1 MNLII
6 ECSNEKNDLLKKTRN
21 LSFEDVEDA
30 ILNDEIMDI
39 IPHHNQKLYPNQEI
53 LIVRIN
59 NYVCYVPFIIE
70 GKTMFLKTIIPSRK
84 FNKKL
89 K

>member
-1 MNLII
+1 MGT
-6 ECSNEKNDLLKKTRN
+6 SVGT
-21 LSFEDVEDA
+21 
-30 ILNDEIMDI
+30 
-39 IPHHNQKLYPNQEI
+39 
-53 LIVRIN
+53 